1 MVINMLLKHSSKF
14 ISVLNKHKLI
24 TPLIKFNS
32 NLTKHEEDEDEDNKP
47 IQYTTSNAHKKHKSY
62 QSFRRKSKLI

>member
-1 MVINMLLKHSSKF
+1 MLLKHSSKF

-32 NLTKHEEDEDEDNKP
+32 NLTKHKEDEDDNEDAKP

-62 QSFRRKSKLI
+62 QSFRCKSKLIL